1 MTTTTLSPASA
12 NIDRADHGHMSF
24 GAYAFIACM
33 ALALGLMAL
42 YVSREYAQANLTVL
56 GLDKAALDVRSY
68 SIDLLL
74 LADIVLVFT
83 AAMMPRIKFAKLRWK
98 LLTLAG
104 AIWAFDVLATYQAR
118 IGIVMQGTSIAES
131 TDLHTSQLKASIES
145 ARATADGLRQSAAK
159 QATSIFPA
167 SRADGAASLR
177 AAADA
182 DRRAEAMTAQ
192 LAALSKG
199 KAPTEE
205 SVWGRWTP
213 WKMFAEVLLI
223 GLVNLAMFIL
233 TGEMVRAARD
243 IRSAPAAKP
252 ASATAPATAA
262 PKASTL
268 PRWSSAMPKASIP
281 AYAAAAVPLGA
292 MGAPLATFAP
302 PLPTP
307 PSISVPAVLRQDP
320 AAVPA
325 QVQLDIATVPTQVQQ
340 ATATVPERVQSPS
353 VPAASAAVP
362 AAALAEVAPAAQVK
376 TGTVKP
382 AKAKRKARA
391 STVAVDG
398 NKMDSGTKGKAA
410 GRYQRIKDA
419 VLAGN
424 LKPSV
429 RSLREKETC
438 GGVVAKRYLQQLA
451 SEGVI
456 ERKGQGWTRVTTNKA
471 QLVLEGV

>member
-24 GAYAFIACM
+24 FAYAFIATM

-74 LADIVLVFT
+74 LADIALVFT
-83 AAMMPRIKFAKLRWK
+83 AAMMPRVKFAKLRWK
-98 LLTLAG
+98 LLTLAA

-145 ARATADGLRQSAAK
+145 ARATAAGLRASAAK

-182 DRRAEAMTAQ
+182 DQRAEAMTAQ

-205 SVWGRWTP
+205 SVWGRYTP
-213 WKMFAEVLLI
+213 YKMFAEVLLI
-223 GLVNLAMFIL
+223 GLVNLAMFVL
-233 TGEMVRAARD
+233 TGEMVRSARD
-243 IRSAPAAKP
+243 VRSTAAAKP
-252 ASATAPATAA
+252 ASAATATATDA
-262 PKASTL
+262 PKANANANAL
-268 PRWSSAMPKASIP
+268 PSWTAGAMPKPTP

-307 PSISVPAVLRQDP
+307 PSISVPSVVRQSHP
-320 AAVPA
+320 
-325 QVQLDIATVPTQVQQ
+325 
-340 ATATVPERVQSPS
+340 
-353 VPAASAAVP
+353 
-362 AAALAEVAPAAQVK
+362 APAGVIVQTHPATTGVITQTQPEQVK
-376 TGTVKP
+376 TDTAKP
-382 AKAKRKARA
+382 TKAKKTSAA
-391 STVAVDG
+391 KPVTDG
-398 NKMDSGTKGKAA
+398 KKMDSGTEGKTAARYRRVKAA
-410 GRYQRIKDA
+410 VI
-419 VLAGN
+419 AGT
-424 LKPSV
+424 LKPST
-429 RSLREKETC
+429 RSINAAEDA
-438 GGVVAKRYLQQLA
+438 GNVVSRRYLARLA
-451 SEGVI
+451 EEGVI
-456 ERKGQGWTRVTTNKA
+456 ERDGRVW
-471 QLVLEGV
+471 VLTAKYRALLALEVA

>member
-24 GAYAFIACM
+24 FAYAFIACM
-33 ALALGLMAL
+33 SLALGLMAL

-74 LADIVLVFT
+74 LADIALVFT
-83 AAMMPRIKFAKLRWK
+83 AAMMPRVKFAKLRWK
-98 LLTLAG
+98 LLTLAA

-145 ARATADGLRQSAAK
+145 ARATAAGLRESAAK

-182 DRRAEAMTAQ
+182 DQRAEAMTAQ

-233 TGEMVRAARD
+233 TGEMVRSARD
-243 IRSAPAAKP
+243 VRGSAAAKP
-252 ASATAPATAA
+252 ASAPTAATAA
-262 PKASTL
+262 PKASAL
-268 PRWSSAMPKASIP
+268 PRWTSAMPKASP

-307 PSISVPAVLRQDP
+307 PSISVPSV
-320 AAVPA
+320 VK
-325 QVQLDIATVPTQVQQ
+325 
-340 ATATVPERVQSPS
+340 QSHP
-353 VPAASAAVP
+353 
-362 AAALAEVAPAAQVK
+362 APAGVTVQTHQAPTGVITRTQPEQVK
-376 TGTVKP
+376 TDTAKP
-382 AKAKRKARA
+382 AKAKKGSAA
-391 STVAVDG
+391 KPVTDG
-398 NKMDSGTKGKAA
+398 KKMDSGTDGKTAARYKRVKAA
-410 GRYQRIKDA
+410 VI
-419 VLAGN
+419 AGT
-424 LKPSV
+424 LKPST
-429 RSLREKETC
+429 RSINAAEDA
-438 GGVVAKRYLQQLA
+438 GNVVSRRYLAKLA
-451 SEGVI
+451 EEGVI
-456 ERKGQGWTRVTTNKA
+456 ERDGRVW
-471 QLVLEGV
+471 VLTAKYRALLALEVA